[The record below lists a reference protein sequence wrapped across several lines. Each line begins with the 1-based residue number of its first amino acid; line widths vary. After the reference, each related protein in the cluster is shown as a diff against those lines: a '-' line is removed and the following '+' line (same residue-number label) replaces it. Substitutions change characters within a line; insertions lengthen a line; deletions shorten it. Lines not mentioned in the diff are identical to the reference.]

1 VTFVLSAR
9 QMSELL
15 GSSLMGV
22 EGVIEREGGVV
33 HLMAKRLFDHSRMLG
48 RLNTSSRDFH

>member
-1 VTFVLSAR
+1 
-9 QMSELL
+9 
-15 GSSLMGV
+15 MGV

-33 HLMAKRLFDHSRMLG
+33 HLMARRLFDHSLLLG

>member
-1 VTFVLSAR
+1 
-9 QMSELL
+9 
-15 GSSLMGV
+15 MGV